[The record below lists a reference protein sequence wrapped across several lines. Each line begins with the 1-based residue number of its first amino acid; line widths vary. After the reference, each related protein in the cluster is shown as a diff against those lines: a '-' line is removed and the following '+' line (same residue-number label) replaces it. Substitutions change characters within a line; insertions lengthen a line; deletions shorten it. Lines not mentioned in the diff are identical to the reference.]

1 MHEELYVSLES
12 TATFRQLLHEWQIRT
27 KVKLYIIIILHAAPI
42 LCYFS
47 HDIVH
52 LYVHIITLHAA
63 PLQRT
68 VCDMWRMVWEHRAEV
83 IVMITTLTEDGT
95 EVNDSL

>member
-12 TATFRQLLHEWQIRT
+12 TVTFRPLLHEWQIRT

-42 LCYFS
+42 LCYYS

-52 LYVHIITLHAA
+52 LCTYITLYAA
-63 PLQRT
+63 PLRRT
-68 VCDMWRMVWEHRAEV
+68 VCDMWRMVWEHRVEV
-83 IVMITTLTEDGT
+83 IVMITTLTEGGT